1 MMKSRGWM
9 LGLALLL
16 SACGSSPGGPDP
28 GPGSP
33 PEESPDAAVSAPPR
47 DARAAVDQAQA
58 GEPDLAPVLPVD
70 GSGIPDL
77 SIEADGPSSPM
88 PPPPTG
94 DEPLPACKR
103 PVSAKTSAELA
114 VALTAA
120 QPGDC
125 IDLEDGS
132 YTFPTI
138 TAKGTA
144 AAPIVISAAHPLKAV
159 VSAGDLVMQ
168 GAAYVVVQGLTW
180 NGPGTINLTDTD
192 HGRISRFRVQR
203 MENGKDWITI
213 YGGSQSCRIDHN
225 EFGPQNQVGNVVIVT
240 GPHDEMG
247 NGALAQHTRIDHN
260 HFHDVHFSGGN
271 GWESIRSG
279 VDMLA
284 FKSTFSVIE
293 HNLFVND
300 ANDPEVISLKS
311 SDNTVR
317 YNTLRRSRGQF
328 VLRGGNRALVYGN
341 YVLGDGE
348 AGSMGL
354 RVSGG
359 NHRIFN
365 NYIEGTGGTG
375 IFLEGGTSNDTTGV
389 INEHKQVY
397 KTEVVFNTVINA
409 GGIVVGGS
417 HPLDP
422 VDCTVA
428 YNLVQG
434 PGRLYSVTA
443 SSKNITF
450 TGNLGSMGT
459 SSVGGGVMVVDAKLM
474 KVGGIFTIAAGS
486 PAVNAGM
493 GTFSYVMD
501 DMQGKARQDGKPDVG
516 AFEVSAEPARFGPLT
531 EADVGPAAP

>member
-1 MMKSRGWM
+1 MRKFRGW
-9 LGLALLL
+9 LAGLLL
-16 SACGSSPGGPDP
+16 WASCGSTPHGTGAGNVP
-28 GPGSP
+28 P
-33 PEESPDAAVSAPPR
+33 PEKTADAAPA
-47 DARAAVDQAQA
+47 DARKTPVDQAAPAPDVAAPDVDA
-58 GEPDLAPVLPVD
+58 GALAA
-70 GSGIPDL
+70 DL
-77 SIEADGPSSPM
+77 SPASDGPSSPM
-88 PPPPTG
+88 PPPASG
-94 DEPLPACKR
+94 DEPLPPCKR
-103 PVSAKTSAELA
+103 PVRVTSSAELA
-114 VALTAA
+114 GALTGA

-125 IDLEDGS
+125 INLEDGS
-132 YTFPTI
+132 YTFPII

-144 AAPIVISAAHPLKAV
+144 EAPIVISASHLLKAT
-159 VSAGDLVMQ
+159 VSTGDLVMQ

-180 NGPGTINLTDTD
+180 NGSGTINLTDTD

-203 MENGKDWITI
+203 METGKDWVTV

-225 EFGPQNQVGNVVIVT
+225 DFGPQSQVGNMVIVT

-260 HFHDVHFSGGN
+260 YFHDVHFSGGN
-271 GWESIRSG
+271 GWETVRSG

-300 ANDPEVISLKS
+300 ANDPEVVSLKS

-317 YNTLRRSRGQF
+317 YNTLRKSAGQF

-341 YVLGDGE
+341 YLLE
-348 AGSMGL
+348 SQGL

-365 NYIEGTGGTG
+365 NYIESASGSG
-375 IFLEGGTSNDTTGV
+375 IFLEGGTSNDTSGV

-422 VDCTVA
+422 IDCTVA

-443 SSKNITF
+443 TSKNITF
-450 TGNLGSMGT
+450 TGNMGSMGT
-459 SSVGGGVMVVDAKLM
+459 SSIGSGVMMVDAKLM
-474 KVGGIFTIAAGS
+474 KVGAVFTLGAGS
-486 PAVNAGM
+486 PAVDAGM
-493 GTFSYVMD
+493 ATFSYVMED
-501 DMQGKARQDGKPDVG
+501 LEGKARKDGKPDVG
-516 AFEVSAEPARFGPLT
+516 ALEVSPDPARFGLLT
-531 EADVGPAAP
+531 EADVGPMAP